1 MKKLL
6 LFAILILASCTTNQ
20 EEETNCNC
28 TRNLYER
35 EYFNS
40 SSYTD
45 RFINKTEYDGCFDY
59 DDAMTKQWTTS
70 NTFTIIQCDEYL

>member
-70 NTFTIIQCDEYL
+70 DNFTIIQCDEYL